1 MLRPVSREVLQ
12 RFWQDK
18 QTLNEVRE
26 YFFAHL
32 DAFGLDRIYERGET
46 LGVADAK
53 QVLENAFTELDDLFE
68 PSDKTNKEPINGAR

>member
-1 MLRPVSREVLQ
+1 MLRPISREALQ

-18 QTLNEVRE
+18 EMLGQVRE

-32 DAFGLDRIYERGET
+32 DALGLARIYKRGET

-53 QVLENAFTELDDLFE
+53 EFLENAFTELDDLFE
-68 PSDKTNKEPINGAR
+68 PSGKTNKEPINGAR